1 MTDFLTVNVNDHT
14 EKKNGLT
21 YLSWA
26 WAWAEVLKADP
37 DASWGLVEYADAQGL
52 FQPCMYLPDG
62 TALVKVAVTIG
73 GKTRTS
79 VLPVM
84 NPRNQ
89 AIKEPDAFQVNT
101 AIMRCL
107 TKAIAMFGLGL
118 YIYAGEDLP
127 EGETAP
133 KPARVTPTTKAPEP
147 PLPVYVGPV
156 TGIVGS
162 DPNHPAARPTPK
174 PPMPTPEELER
185 YNRGMAMARRLGVD
199 VSLYPLDPDTTGPE
213 LLATMQR
220 LGAAIKNQEAAQT
233 TLPV

>member
-1 MTDFLTVNVNDHT
+1 MTDFLTVNVNDHS
-14 EKKNGLT
+14 EQKGKFT
-21 YLSWA
+21 YISWA

-37 DASWGLVEYADAQGL
+37 RAVWTLVEYADAQGVRG
-52 FQPCMYLPDG
+52 PCMWLPDE
-62 TALVKVAVTIG
+62 TAIVKVAVTIDEL
-73 GKTRTS
+73 TRS
-79 VLPVM
+79 AVLPVM
-84 NPRNQ
+84 NAANQ
-89 AIKEPDAFQVNT
+89 AVKNPNAFQVNT

-127 EGETAP
+127 EGEAPP
-133 KPARVTPTTKAPEP
+133 KPARVTPTEKAPEP
-147 PLPVYVGPV
+147 A
-156 TGIVGS
+156 
-162 DPNHPAARPTPK
+162 PAARPTAK

-213 LLATMQR
+213 LVATMQR
-220 LGAAIKNQEAAQT
+220 LGAAIKAQEAAQT

>member
-14 EKKNGLT
+14 EKKGTLT
-21 YLSWA
+21 YLSWC

-37 DASWGLVEYADAQGL
+37 EASWALVEYPGA
-52 FQPCMYLPDG
+52 QPCMWLPDE
-62 TALVKVAVTIG
+62 TAMVKVEVIIG
-73 GKTRTS
+73 GRSKS
-79 VLPVM
+79 AVLPVM
-84 NPRNQ
+84 NNRNQ
-89 AIKEPDAFQVNT
+89 AIKQPNAFEINT

-127 EGETAP
+127 EGEAAP
-133 KPARVTPTTKAPEP
+133 KPARVIPTTKAPEP
-147 PLPVYVGPV
+147 A
-156 TGIVGS
+156 
-162 DPNHPAARPTPK
+162 PAARPMPK

-213 LLATMQR
+213 LVATMQR
-220 LGAAIKNQEAAQT
+220 LGAAIKAQEAAQT